1 MGLEVPEA
9 LRGRGVQ
16 HGAPDRFNFE
26 RGEYWGEL
34 NLVLAKQGRFRARKP
49 MLAFTK
55 YVDEL
60 TDPIHYLKRGT
71 MVGVP
76 LGNKEYIA
84 KILKESADDP
94 KVGDLYEGMYFKELK
109 HEDGSS
115 ITIDEVVQYEM
126 IHATEVRAKAGL
138 LTHQQWVYHQAGE
151 ALRQAGGK
159 IGGVSKLDEVALWK
173 SLGITPKRK
182 AIDVEI
188 VKLSDETK
196 GSQFA
201 VYHPEYQI
209 HVDKLTQTSS
219 DLQKEVGKA
228 YPRDMHRKFVAEHLK
243 SLNILSDFESP

>member
-1 MGLEVPEA
+1 NPTVMRSLTNRLANLKNEKFEKIRIQHEVGMDLVAESFRYGDQTHYKLHSSGFLKSQGFKDLGLEVPEA

-126 IHATEVRAKAGL
+126 IHA
-138 LTHQQWVYHQAGE
+138 
-151 ALRQAGGK
+151 
-159 IGGVSKLDEVALWK
+159 
-173 SLGITPKRK
+173 
-182 AIDVEI
+182 
-188 VKLSDETK
+188 
-196 GSQFA
+196 
-201 VYHPEYQI
+201 
-209 HVDKLTQTSS
+209 
-219 DLQKEVGKA
+219 
-228 YPRDMHRKFVAEHLK
+228 
-243 SLNILSDFESP
+243 